1 MCAYR
6 PFPAA
11 CDGQR
16 ECRVVQSGGAERLR
30 GRVVTPGATAYA
42 VIELDHSSCEV
53 PQARACRMTSEPF
66 RCAYCPRVAPGS
78 KAHDWNVEVQ
88 LLYFDGCPHWTVAE
102 ERLRLA
108 LASTGNGGQAIE
120 HVLVETPIR
129 RMPSGW
135 VSSGR
140 RQSWWTVGTPLPR
153 EASSPRWPAASTR
166 PRRGRQ
172 ARRPLNNSLSFCHE
186 ACCRLGSRV
195 VCGGCSRQ
203 PREG

>member
-53 PQARACRMTSEPF
+53 PQARARRMTSEPF

-120 HVLVETPIR
+120 HVLVETP
-129 RMPSGW
+129 
-135 VSSGR
+135 
-140 RQSWWTVGTPLPR
+140 
-153 EASSPRWPAASTR
+153 EDA
-166 PRRGRQ
+166 
-172 ARRPLNNSLSFCHE
+172 E
-186 ACCRLGSRV
+186 RLGFIGSPTVVVDGRDPFAKGGEQSALACRV
-195 VCGGCSRQ
+195 YSTPQGPAGSPTIEQLVELLS
-203 PREG
+203 